1 MTPEEKAAAALKR
14 KQIRDNVSAAAKG
27 GCCFVPDAVMF
38 AVRNASGGGCVQIR
52 GSIEPVLPRK
62 LYRKGTIFDTVQQ
75 YFFLFPLPIIVSVVC
90 PTGPN
95 PPLRLARRPNRG
107 HIGGGGVGP
116 PPAVHA
122 YDVFVATVLRVSL
135 CASQTRSDTCTG

>member
-75 YFFLFPLPIIVSVVC
+75 YFLFSPFPLLFLSSAPLAPI
-90 PTGPN
+90 
-95 PPLRLARRPNRG
+95 L
-107 HIGGGGVGP
+107 H
-116 PPAVHA
+116 
-122 YDVFVATVLRVSL
+122 YD
-135 CASQTRSDTCTG
+135 